1 MTAIKKP
8 KLSTILIIWYCLV
21 EVFFFIL
28 NKNQTLKCVHMC
40 FNNLILIIY
49 LEELYVYVQDY
60 HKAKKKII
68 IVIYNSKNF

>member
-1 MTAIKKP
+1 MSAIKKP
-8 KLSTILIIWYCLV
+8 TLSTILIIWYSLV

-49 LEELYVYVQDY
+49 LEELYIYMF
-60 HKAKKKII
+60 KII
-68 IVIYNSKNF
+68 TKLKKRLS